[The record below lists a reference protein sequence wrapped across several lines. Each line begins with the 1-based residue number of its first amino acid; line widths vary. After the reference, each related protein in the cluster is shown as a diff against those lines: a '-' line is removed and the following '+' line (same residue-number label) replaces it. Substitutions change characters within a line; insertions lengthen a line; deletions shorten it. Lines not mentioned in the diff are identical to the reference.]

1 MDAPELNGDTECE
14 GRLALS
20 AKAFAEAFLNS
31 DEIRIENVGYAVYG
45 LVLADGHFRGQYWE
59 QAVLDHGL
67 ARQYTPSRH
76 GGWYY

>member
-45 LVLADGHFRGQYWE
+45 LVLADGHFRG
-59 QAVLDHGL
+59 
-67 ARQYTPSRH
+67 
-76 GGWYY
+76 